1 MTIEEICLF
10 ESKNYEKKQHLRS
23 IRWYNLFQAIVED
36 EEEYTSGECS
46 NEEND
51 EVSSLINDSFQSDEN
66 PYD

>member
-1 MTIEEICLF
+1 M
-10 ESKNYEKKQHLRS
+10 
-23 IRWYNLFQAIVED
+23 RWYNLFQAIVED

-51 EVSSLINDSFQSDEN
+51 EVNSLINDSFQSDEN